1 MHSYQSPDTDIQH
14 HLARRVFLGRAA
26 CGIGSAALATLLGG
40 SEGRAAEARTL
51 EGRFDDAARLLDVLC
66 GVWTRTR
73 DPGVER
79 WARGLL
85 DFVLA
90 MQGEVG
96 RCGVAVDTLAEM
108 KARKVAEKHS
118 DALVLGC
125 DQVLALDRQTFAKPE
140 TPDQARAQLRQLR
153 GQSHKLLSAIV
164 AYENAEP
171 VWRHVAEARLTM
183 HAISDS
189 YLDDYI
195 TRTWD
200 SIRHSVGCYKIEEE
214 GVRLFSAIS
223 GDHFTILGLPLLPL
237 LAWAGTRGMIAR

>member
-1 MHSYQSPDTDIQH
+1 MQMILASSSPTRLQM
-14 HLARRVFLGRAA
+14 LRAA
-26 CGIGSAALATLLGG
+26 GLTVDAIAPRVDEATIRDALVA
-40 SEGRAAEARTL
+40 EGAHP
-51 EGRFDDAARLLDVLC
+51 
-66 GVWTRTR
+66 R
-73 DPGVER
+73 DI
-79 WARGLL
+79 A
-85 DFVLA
+85 
-90 MQGEVG
+90 
-96 RCGVAVDTLAEM
+96 DTLAEM

-189 YLDDYI
+189 YLDDYV